1 MPSNDSQAPH
11 AFDAKQLVVG
21 LSPKV
26 PKAVRYACRFYGHD
40 PNWAEVEDLSQDV
53 LVKLIDDNCRRMRSF
68 ANFSSIETW
77 LYTVVKHNV
86 RPYVLRRR
94 WEKENVS
101 YANDLLSSVL
111 SYQPAQDKT
120 LIDEDKR
127 RTLQAIISSLSN
139 RKRRLIE
146 LELQELKPKEIAK
159 EMGIKINSFYSE
171 KSALIR
177 ELRET
182 VKGLWV

>member
-1 MPSNDSQAPH
+1 
-11 AFDAKQLVVG
+11 
-21 LSPKV
+21 
-26 PKAVRYACRFYGHD
+26 
-40 PNWAEVEDLSQDV
+40 
-53 LVKLIDDNCRRMRSF
+53 
-68 ANFSSIETW
+68 

-101 YANDLLSSVL
+101 YANDLLSNVL
-111 SYQPAQDKT
+111 SCQPAQDKT

-127 RTLQAIISSLSN
+127 RTLQAIISGLSK
-139 RKRRLIE
+139 RKRQLIE

-171 KSALIR
+171 KSALIK

-182 VKGLWV
+182 IKGEWV